1 MTKKIKVAVIGSGSM
16 GKNHL
21 RVLKKLPNV
30 DVIGCYDKKINRSQ
44 IDKDLFFFKSI
55 QDVIKNRPDAVNIC
69 TPASSHEEICEVF
82 LKNNIH
88 CFVEK
93 PFGTNIKKCKE
104 IIKIAKK
111 KRKILMVGHIE
122 RFNPAVTQLK
132 KLIKHFKPN
141 IIEFKRLN
149 SVSKRIKDV
158 DLISDLMIHDI
169 DIMNFLLNKKIVEIQ
184 SYKTGKTKLLD
195 HVIVLFK
202 FIDNTLCM
210 LSASKITKKPVRT
223 IHITSKNAFIELDY
237 SDQTINIFHKTKS
250 LDNIKENLVDEFGNY
265 NLEIAIEKPFIR
277 RDEPLFLEL
286 SHFIKCIQGQEKPLI
301 SPEEA
306 LRAIEIANEISMQL
320 K

>member
-1 MTKKIKVAVIGSGSM
+1 MTKKIKIAVIGSGSM

-21 RVLKKLPNV
+21 RVFKKLPNV

-286 SHFIKCIQGQEKPLI
+286 SHFIKCIQGQEKLLI

>member
-1 MTKKIKVAVIGSGSM
+1 MTKKIKIAVIGSGSM

-21 RVLKKLPNV
+21 RVFKKLPNV

-104 IIKIAKK
+104 IIEIAKK

-132 KLIKHFKPN
+132 KIIKHFKPN

-149 SVSKRIKDV
+149 SVSKRINDV

-286 SHFIKCIQGQEKPLI
+286 SHFIKCIQGQEKLLI

>member
-1 MTKKIKVAVIGSGSM
+1 MTKKIKIAVIGSGSM

-21 RVLKKLPNV
+21 RVFKKLPNV

-69 TPASSHEEICEVF
+69 TPASSHEEICEIF

-286 SHFIKCIQGQEKPLI
+286 SHFIKCIQGQEKLLI

>member
-1 MTKKIKVAVIGSGSM
+1 MIKKMRVAVIGSGSM

-30 DVIGCYDKKINRSQ
+30 DVIGCYDKKINRSN

-55 QDVIKNRPDAVNIC
+55 QDVIKKKPDAVNIC
-69 TPASSHEEICEVF
+69 TPASSHEKICEIF

-111 KRKILMVGHIE
+111 KKKILMVGHIE
-122 RFNPAVTQLK
+122 RFNPAVIQLK

-141 IIEFKRLN
+141 VIEFKRLN
-149 SVSKRIKDV
+149 SVSDRINDV
-158 DLISDLMIHDI
+158 DVISDLMIHDI
-169 DIMNFLLNKKIVEIQ
+169 DIMNFIVNKKILEIKA
-184 SYKTGKTKLLD
+184 YKTGKTKFFD
-195 HVIVLFK
+195 HVIVIFK
-202 FIDNTLCM
+202 FKDKTLCI
-210 LSASKITKKPVRT
+210 LSASKITKKPIRT

-237 SDQTINIFHKTKS
+237 SDQSINIFHKTKS
-250 LDNIKENLVDEFGNY
+250 LYDVKENIVDEFGNY
-265 NLEIAIEKPFIR
+265 NLEFAIEKPFIR
-277 RDEPLFLEL
+277 REEPLFLEL
-286 SHFIKCIQGQEKPLI
+286 FHFIKCIQGKEKLLI

-306 LRAIEIANEISMQL
+306 LRAVEIVNEISMQL